1 MIYTWCFQKIAPST
15 LEKSC
20 KGEHGQQGGEE
31 GEWEFPCGAKGV
43 CVGLCLPLGSSEPPP
58 LTLHAHPLR
67 LTPGLAHFGGW
78 GSLCS
83 LCICGRGGS
92 PQPWPWRWSSVP
104 GGGCLPSWAAHD
116 LWIQQSLKACFSG
129 ASVHTT
135 HPSGALWAVSQY
147 LWGSHRAP
155 CSEGLSFTLPLPH
168 FPYGRTVLYCDF
180 SHRRYWKQEDERAK
194 KNGQKPSLKKAIIK
208 CYWKSYLLSAI
219 FVFSEVKAFTY
230 SALLSLYMGQYWNG
244 CDWWERPVV

>member
-1 MIYTWCFQKIAPST
+1 MKYTQCFQKIAPST

-20 KGEHGQQGGEE
+20 KGEHRQEGEGEE
-31 GEWEFPCGAKGV
+31 EWGFPHGAKGV
-43 CVGLCLPLGSSEPPP
+43 RGLCLPLGSSEPSP
-58 LTLHAHPLR
+58 LTLHAHPFM
-67 LTPGLAHFGGW
+67 LTPPGLAHFGGW

-155 CSEGLSFTLPLPH
+155 YSEGLSFTLPLPH